1 MAQENHTPASE
12 QLPNNYELSISD
24 PEETGVR
31 LFNLRDSETDVTAV
45 FVEFNDE
52 YDVHAAVPWAGA
64 RTSRSDDPH
73 EQIYSEILDVSHADK
88 IDMFFGYGH
97 ASIANMSPTMIHL
110 NNLPMQEAYWIFNH
124 LTLVGG
130 QETSTRYVELSNP
143 TVTGLDRLVDLDGL
157 EAHQAEKLATEWEA
171 ISEKAH
177 EGFAKWFPCIRD
189 DLLEFVRHEHPD
201 TAEKA
206 MDKRALDAARAWL
219 PFGGRTSM
227 SLQFDVRE
235 AISLITQLNQRDDHY
250 GSHLAEQLTTLY
262 RLKRYEGS
270 EGIQAD
276 LAGLMKY
283 TEGSATVN
291 RNTQELEHRL
301 MGVSGYEDLEGV
313 SIARAQEEPLAVESN
328 VALTPENAPAAPGN
342 EVVAGYILTLLPNL
356 HYDEALGFV
365 NQLPEGTR
373 KDLIATVFDGHTQH
387 DLLRNAADMRGH
399 MVEID
404 TALAY
409 QRDFNRHRAMGRLA
423 VMFETDN
430 HDAVIR
436 SGFNRSHVLSRTQ
449 ALRAHE
455 AEWNHDMSNLYR
467 DIYAF
472 YEKAKGEFG
481 PNYDYSFMY
490 HILPLTHQS
499 KLLMSGPLMQ
509 WNYFN
514 HLRIRPGGDYGYREV
529 THDIARAVHEAT
541 GISSERTVQ
550 PPDYNNP
557 GELLDRT

>member
-1 MAQENHTPASE
+1 MPEKNPTPNHE
-12 QLPNNYELSISD
+12 QLPNNYELSVSNQ
-24 PEETGVR
+24 EETGVR
-31 LFNLRDSETDVTAV
+31 LFNLHDSETEVTAV

-73 EQIYSEILDVSHADK
+73 EQIYAEIRDVSHADK

-143 TVTGLDRLVDLDGL
+143 TVTELDRLVDLNGL
-157 EAHQAEKLATEWEA
+157 EATKAEELTTEWEA

-177 EGFAKWFPCIRD
+177 AGFAKWFPRIRD
-189 DLLEFVRHEHPD
+189 DLLDFVRQEHPD
-201 TAEKA
+201 AGEKA

-235 AISLITQLNQRDDHY
+235 AIGLITQLNQRDDHY
-250 GSHLAEQLTTLY
+250 GGHLAQQLTTLY
-262 RLKRYEGS
+262 RLKRYQGS
-270 EGIQAD
+270 EDIQAD

-283 TEGSATVN
+283 TEGSGTVG

-301 MGVSGYEDLEGV
+301 MGVAGYEDLENLSV
-313 SIARAQEEPLAVESN
+313 ARAQEEPLEVKSN
-328 VALTPENAPAAPGN
+328 ITFTPENAPDAPGN
-342 EVVAGYILTLLPNL
+342 EVVAAYILTLLPNL
-356 HYDEALGFV
+356 HYTEALNFV
-365 NQLPEGTR
+365 NQLPEGDR
-373 KDLIATVFDGHTQH
+373 KDLIGTVFDGHTQH
-387 DLLRNAADMRGH
+387 DLMRNAADVRGH

-436 SGFNRSHVLSRTQ
+436 SGFNRSHVLSRTR
-449 ALRAHE
+449 ALHAHE
-455 AEWNHDMSNLYR
+455 AEWNHDMSDLYR

-472 YEKAKGEFG
+472 YEKAKGQFG
-481 PNYDYSFMY
+481 PNHDYSFIY

-529 THDIARAVHEAT
+529 THDIARAVHTVT
-541 GISSERTVQ
+541 GITSAQTTQ
-550 PPDYNNP
+550 APDYNNS